1 MRKTIGAAVASA
13 VLCVLALAGCGA
25 GNHGGA
31 GISGANAA
39 KPTATPAANTG
50 AQPGAD
56 AGADGVPPGT
66 PTGAAAVD
74 SELNSVDQQ
83 LGAAD
88 TDLAQATA
96 QPSDGD

>member
-1 MRKTIGAAVASA
+1 MRKTIGTAIAGA
-13 VLCVLALAGCGA
+13 VLCMLALAGCGA
-25 GNHGGA
+25 DHHRA
-31 GISGANAA
+31 TGISGANAA
-39 KPTATPAANTG
+39 KPTAAPAANAG
-50 AQPGAD
+50 AAQPA
-56 AGADGVPPGT
+56 ANGVPPGT

-83 LGAAD
+83 LGAAN